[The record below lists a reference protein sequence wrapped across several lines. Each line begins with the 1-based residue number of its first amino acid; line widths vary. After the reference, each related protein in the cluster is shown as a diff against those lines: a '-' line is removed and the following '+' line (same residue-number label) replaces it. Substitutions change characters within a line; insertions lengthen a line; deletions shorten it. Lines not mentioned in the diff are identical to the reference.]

1 METSL
6 QGSACTSR
14 AKAYSFS
21 QYRGT
26 AYQPSS
32 ARIILQLE
40 GDEEFNAWSER
51 VGRSHLEP
59 NQPVLYVVIKKLRP
73 DRSRIQELDLV
84 KV

>member
-1 METSL
+1 MFASI
-6 QGSACTSR
+6 R
-14 AKAYSFS
+14 ALRRRSPPTLA
-21 QYRGT
+21 
-26 AYQPSS
+26 SS
-32 ARIILQLE
+32 YNSK
-40 GDEEFNAWSER
+40 GNEEFNAWSER